1 MEPRILIIGRSIII
15 INILMQELQKFG
27 RNVMGAADR
36 PDIQRMLQFHN
47 PDFIVIGNDL
57 PDQERDELLVY
68 LLNIKSNLKVHLA
81 EKQAKPS
88 PYDLVGFTN
97 KKAVEWK
104 IEQKLGKQ
112 L

>member
-1 MEPRILIIGRSIII
+1 MEPRILIIGHNIVV
-15 INILMQELQKFG
+15 INILIQELQKFG
-27 RNVMGAADR
+27 RNVMGATDR

-47 PDFIVIGNDL
+47 PDFVIVGNGL
-57 PDQERDELLVY
+57 SDQERDELLVY
-68 LLNIKSNLKVHLA
+68 LLNIKAGLKVHLT

-88 PYDLVGFTN
+88 PYDLVAFTN